1 MILKTL
7 LLQHF
12 RSYPNA
18 RFDFSPEVSI
28 IVGKNTAGKTNLIEA
43 IHLLSV
49 AKSFRIDKDEQMI
62 SFGQEIAR
70 IKAGVIEE
78 DGKKVLEV
86 VLAKG
91 QTASGRL
98 VKRYAVNDISK
109 RRVDFAGMMPS
120 VLFSPEELDIV
131 NAGPSL
137 RRKFLDDVLEQVDKD
152 YRQSIGVYEKA
163 IKQRNAL
170 LSQAKETGVY
180 SQSQFHYWNELVINN
195 GQVIT
200 QKREEFVEYMNAS
213 PKKIFDAILV
223 YDKSSI
229 SHERLLQYQSAE
241 RASGVTLVGPHRDE
255 VLFYLAPDQ
264 EVRYYGSRGQQR
276 LVVLQLKL
284 FQLTFIEKL
293 LGKKP
298 LLLLDDIFS
307 ELDEGHMR
315 HVMDMVSGQQ
325 VIMTTTH
332 KEFIHESHLD
342 SAHVIELPYETV

>member
-12 RSYPNA
+12 RSYPQG

-43 IHLLSV
+43 IHLLSS

-62 SFGQEIAR
+62 SIGQEIAR
-70 IKAGVIEE
+70 IKGLSIE
-78 DGKKVLEV
+78 DGEKTILEA

-91 QTASGRL
+91 QTPTGRL
-98 VKRYAVNDISK
+98 MKRYLVNDVSK
-109 RRVDFAGMMPS
+109 RRVDFAGIIPS

-131 NAGPSL
+131 NAGPSF
-137 RRKFLDDVLEQVDKD
+137 RRKFLDDVLEQTDRD
-152 YRQSIGVYEKA
+152 YRQAMSAYEKA

-170 LSQAKETGVY
+170 LSIAKETGTY
-180 SQSQFHYWNELVINN
+180 SSAQFSYWDELVITNAD
-195 GQVIT
+195 VIT
-200 QKREEFVEYMNAS
+200 KKRENFVHFMNTAI
-213 PKKIFDAILV
+213 KNIFDLRIV
-223 YDKSSI
+223 YDKSVM
-229 SHERLLQYQSAE
+229 SHDRLLQYKDAE
-241 RASGVTLVGPHRDE
+241 CAAGVTLVGPHRDE
-255 VLFYLAPDQ
+255 LLFYVGPDQ
-264 EVRYYGSRGQQR
+264 EVKYFGSRGQQR
-276 LVVLQLKL
+276 LVVLQLKV
-284 FQLTFIEKL
+284 FQLSFIEQSI
-293 LGKKP
+293 GKKP

-315 HVMDMVSGQQ
+315 HVMNMIRNQQ

-342 SAHVIELPYETV
+342 SALMIELPYETV